1 MGVLRISGSGSL
13 DILRRVF
20 SSSMKAQA
28 YESNRMYHGRVV
40 SPPDGKQIDEI
51 LACHMK
57 SPNSYT
63 GEDVVELYCHGGAMV
78 LGGVLGLVIESGA
91 RLAER
96 GEFTKRAFLNGK
108 IDLIEAEAV
117 LDLILAKTPVAAQ
130 SAAAQL
136 AGRLSVKIRKL
147 RSLLLELLAE
157 VEAALDFPEDVE
169 ELEAGTL
176 SERIGPIIGEVDA
189 LLRTA
194 EAGRLLREGVRMAI
208 VGKPN
213 VGKSSLLNALLGVN
227 RAIVTS
233 LPGTTRDTIEE
244 VVNIN
249 GLPIVVIDTAGIRHP
264 KDQVEEFGVE
274 RARKE
279 IRQSDIVLV
288 VLDASAPLTDE
299 DKAVLDETKE
309 AAVVLALNKVDLGIR
324 MRLNGYGGQGLS
336 FGISALHGT
345 GIEDLKA
352 GLFRFVL
359 RGGDLGGVDSGA
371 VNARHKECLFRAKES
386 LQGAVRACEERKSS
400 DLISL
405 DLRGAVVALGE
416 LDGLE
421 VSEEVISAIFDRFCV
436 GK

>member
-1 MGVLRISGSGSL
+1 
-13 DILRRVF
+13 
-20 SSSMKAQA
+20 
-28 YESNRMYHGRVV
+28 MYHGWVV
-40 SPPDGKQIDEI
+40 SPTDGKHIDEI
-51 LACHMK
+51 FACHMR

-63 GEDVVELYCHGGAMV
+63 GEDVVELYCHGGTMV
-78 LGGVLGLVIESGA
+78 LDGVLGLVIESGA
-91 RLAER
+91 RPAER

-108 IDLIEAEAV
+108 MGLIEAEAV
-117 LDLILAKTPVAAQ
+117 LDLVLAKTPVAAQ

-136 AGRLSVKIRKL
+136 AGGLSIRIREL

-169 ELEAGTL
+169 ELEAGAL
-176 SERIGPIIGEVDA
+176 SERIGPILGEVDV

-213 VGKSSLLNALLGVN
+213 VGKSSLLNALLGVD

-233 LPGTTRDTIEE
+233 TPGTTRDTIEE

-249 GLPIVVIDTAGIRHP
+249 GRPIVVIDTAGIRHP
-264 KDQVEEFGVE
+264 KNQAEEFGVE

-279 IRQSDIVLV
+279 IRQSDVVLV

-299 DKAVLDETKE
+299 DKAVLDETRE
-309 AAVVLALNKVDLGIR
+309 AAVVLVLNKVDLGIR

-336 FGISALHGT
+336 FGISALLGT

-359 RGGDLGGVDSGA
+359 RGGDLGGVDSCA
-371 VNARHKECLFRAKES
+371 VNTRHKECLLRAKES
-386 LQGAVRACEERKSS
+386 LQGAVGACEERKPS

-416 LDGLE
+416 LSGLE
-421 VSEEVISAIFDRFCV
+421 VSEEIISEIFDRFCV